1 MSDSESVKKMLRAVL
16 QSSKIGVSV
25 ASLHSEYR
33 SLCGENIPLKKLGF
47 SNLEDYLR
55 SIPSVARLDYRM
67 GELKCFASVCEE
79 TAHIA
84 ELVSKQK
91 SSKKSQH
98 SQLVSCKMRF
108 KHSNPYMLN
117 VSPQRSLRQPSA
129 RRDSYQTRSRSWTN
143 YGYRTGSASGDYRYL
158 HLLLEVITAQVLTRV
173 SVSLKI
179 CLYDVDLVQSRVK
192 QLMKRYSSGVW
203 MSKVPEFYSQMF
215 AEKIHPQALLDLEK
229 WPRICSVEKPSV
241 AKQDKLIYPPVPL
254 KPLTSPL
261 NNTDS
266 SPESQT
272 NSTPVCSRP
281 ITPTQQATTPSPLA
295 LPKTRDTPRNL
306 LANPTFIFPLQHSTS
321 DNLLPSVVLQS
332 SAHKPRPADQLSQ
345 SVRHP
350 TVAHNRKSPTSTCS
364 ASTNGPTVAESPQ
377 PNSDGFVSSSSPSSS
392 APCPPPNPSAAAV
405 VSAEVCQKLKELL
418 SKYTQGMWASAL
430 PKLFMDTYKMPFPEQ
445 ILDNLS
451 LLLDICSV
459 EYPSPHD
466 KKKAVLYNFNQV
478 DQNSANVK
486 ESLHRRSHPLP
497 SGLEVV
503 GSVVPPSLTPP
514 TEQYTSVLV
523 TEAKSC
529 NAVTL
534 RYVGENYSSAQET
547 MEDAMQTFYSQNFT
561 QHHVSNPIAGQLVAV
576 RGEDGEEVTRG
587 QVMDVTDP
595 DRIFHVDYGFSV
607 ETSRDNL
614 LELHQDFLSLP
625 FQATNVRLAG
635 LEAFSSDSLIL
646 SLLDKL
652 AVGKILLMEM
662 LQPCQQE
669 ETPVAVLYDTSQEED
684 VNINTACLT
693 SLQDKSMNSPL
704 SVNLT
709 YQDVRVSSIS
719 ADGTTFCQLPS
730 RGLAKLRVL
739 LEGIEAFFMSHMTSA
754 LLVSRAFSGKFC
766 LVRYKGK
773 WVRAEITN
781 MHDTRVMDVLFID
794 LGLPATVEITD
805 LREIP
810 PPFLKD
816 FIVIPPQAIKCQLA
830 GLAVPEGCLSYKA
843 VLWLKKRLLDVQN
856 CKIKIVKLEDCK
868 GEKVVYVYLFTGG
881 DSLELKES
889 INHQLTQSE
898 MWQNL
903 VAQNN
908 CAAGSTAGLTP
919 PVELST
925 LSSSFLNAS
934 IKPSLQLHQSEEDPP
949 TENGMQRLPLPPELE
964 LPQPGQTLDVFVP
977 VVCHPGYFVVQP
989 WQDLHKLVV
998 LMGEMVLYYNQT
1010 ENTKRSVHI
1019 QKGVVYAA
1027 KIDKSWHRVQVR
1039 AVLGN
1044 GLVNVYGLDYGKHEL
1059 VSSSHIQPLITE
1071 FRQLPFQAV
1080 AAQLAGVTQLCWSE
1094 EASMLFRSHVENK
1107 ALVAQVEGVRDVSEV
1122 KDELWERRLTVY
1134 LVDTSQD
1141 GTDIWIHRIMADIG
1155 D

>member
-1 MSDSESVKKMLRAVL
+1 
-16 QSSKIGVSV
+16 
-25 ASLHSEYR
+25 
-33 SLCGENIPLKKLGF
+33 
-47 SNLEDYLR
+47 
-55 SIPSVARLDYRM
+55 
-67 GELKCFASVCEE
+67 
-79 TAHIA
+79 
-84 ELVSKQK
+84 
-91 SSKKSQH
+91 
-98 SQLVSCKMRF
+98 
-108 KHSNPYMLN
+108 
-117 VSPQRSLRQPSA
+117 
-129 RRDSYQTRSRSWTN
+129 
-143 YGYRTGSASGDYRYL
+143 
-158 HLLLEVITAQVLTRV
+158 
-173 SVSLKI
+173 
-179 CLYDVDLVQSRVK
+179 
-192 QLMKRYSSGVW
+192 
-203 MSKVPEFYSQMF
+203 
-215 AEKIHPQALLDLEK
+215 
-229 WPRICSVEKPSV
+229 
-241 AKQDKLIYPPVPL
+241 
-254 KPLTSPL
+254 
-261 NNTDS
+261 
-266 SPESQT
+266 
-272 NSTPVCSRP
+272 
-281 ITPTQQATTPSPLA
+281 
-295 LPKTRDTPRNL
+295 
-306 LANPTFIFPLQHSTS
+306 
-321 DNLLPSVVLQS
+321 NLLPSVVLQS

-350 TVAHNRKSPTSTCS
+350 TV
-364 ASTNGPTVAESPQ
+364 
-377 PNSDGFVSSSSPSSS
+377 
-392 APCPPPNPSAAAV
+392 
-405 VSAEVCQKLKELL
+405 KLKELL

-595 DRIFHVDYGFSV
+595 DRVKIFHVDYGFSV

-856 CKIKIVKLEDCK
+856 CKIKVILRRSFTIIL
-868 GEKVVYVYLFTGG
+868 LF
-881 DSLELKES
+881 
-889 INHQLTQSE
+889 
-898 MWQNL
+898 
-903 VAQNN
+903 
-908 CAAGSTAGLTP
+908 
-919 PVELST
+919 
-925 LSSSFLNAS
+925 
-934 IKPSLQLHQSEEDPP
+934 
-949 TENGMQRLPLPPELE
+949 
-964 LPQPGQTLDVFVP
+964 PQPGQTLDVFVP